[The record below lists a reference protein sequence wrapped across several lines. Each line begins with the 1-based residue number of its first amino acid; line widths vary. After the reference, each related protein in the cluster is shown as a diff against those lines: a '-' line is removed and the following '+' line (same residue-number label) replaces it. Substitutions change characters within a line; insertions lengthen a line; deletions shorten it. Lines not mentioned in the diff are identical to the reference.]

1 MWSKVNHWLKDLDKG
16 ETDGAAR
23 ALGLGKPSAG
33 DLEDYSAEEEE
44 AAESFR
50 DYDRLVENSEEK
62 APLSG
67 FKLDPKIFTSR

>member
-16 ETDGAAR
+16 ETDEAAG

-33 DLEDYSAEEEE
+33 DLEDYSEEEA

-67 FKLDPKIFTSR
+67 FKLDPHIFTSR